1 MRKTRTEKGITL
13 VALIVTIVVLL
24 VLATVAISSIQNDG
38 IISKAQDIANKFNQ
52 AQTNEQG
59 ILDEYLSYFEGDG
72 GVPEELEKYILGPNK
87 TGRPVTEV
95 LDESTG
101 MPKDEASTIPNA
113 STAITIMGMST
124 NADSTK
130 GILNI
135 VYKGIEYEVV
145 ADLDTYYTESI
156 SYIGKSNSEAIFE
169 GELALENGVPI
180 TLPSTIQLT
189 PARIYQLNVTI
200 NGESA
205 ILYTDMRIY
214 IWKHICSGYS

>member
-1 MRKTRTEKGITL
+1 MRKTRIEKGITL
-13 VALIVTIVVLL
+13 MALIITIVVLL

-38 IISKAQDIANKFNQ
+38 IISKAQDVANKFNQ

-59 ILDEYLSYFEGDG
+59 ILDEYLSYLEGDS

-113 STAITIMGMST
+113 STAITIMSMST

-135 VYKGIEYEVV
+135 VYKDKVYEVV
-145 ADLDTYYTESI
+145 ADLSTYYTESI
-156 SYIGKSNSEAIFE
+156 KYVRNNEPGPIYLGN
-169 GELALENGVPI
+169 I
-180 TLPSTIQLT
+180 TLTSSQTS
-189 PARIYQLNVTI
+189 VTLPY
-200 NGESA
+200 ELEMA
-205 ILYTDMRIY
+205 TDRKYRSIVHNK
-214 IWKHICSGYS
+214 W